1 MSFKQS
7 FQFLVSYRKKQERV
21 SSGLAAVWR
30 QKVSM
35 SIVAVVVVVVVVEV
49 LFDGGSGGILVYRM
63 FHLKAFL
70 AMPLAVWLSWR

>member
-7 FQFLVSYRKKQERV
+7 LQFLVSYRKKQESD

-35 SIVAVVVVVVVVEV
+35 WIVAVDDAVVVEV
-49 LFDGGSGGILVYRM
+49 LMTVAVA
-63 FHLKAFL
+63 AF
-70 AMPLAVWLSWR
+70 